1 MRPMG
6 KSRILWL
13 SVGAAVLT
21 IALKFSA
28 YILTGSVGL
37 LSDAAESLVNLAA
50 AIFALIA
57 LQIASQPP
65 DDEHRFGHDK
75 AEYFSSGAEGI
86 LILVAA
92 AVIVYSAVERLLYPE
107 AISQLG
113 WGLGIAVVASGVN
126 IWVARILLRAAQRY
140 DSITLEADAH
150 HLMTDVWTSV
160 GVVSGLTV
168 VSITGWQLL
177 DPIIAI
183 VVAFNIIRTGL
194 QLVLRSVRG
203 LMDFALPTGEV
214 ALIEDVLARY
224 RSEYVTYH
232 ALRTR
237 KAGPRR
243 FVDLHLLVEG
253 RVTVDEAH
261 ELCNR
266 IEKDIKAGLDQVV
279 VIIHVEPA
287 ADKTAWIDDFVPE
300 TAVTSEP

>member
-1 MRPMG
+1 MG

-13 SVGAAVLT
+13 SVGAALLT

-92 AVIVYSAVERLLYPE
+92 AVIVYSAVERLLNPQ

-113 WGLGIAVVASGVN
+113 WGLAISLVASCVN
-126 IWVARILLRAAQRY
+126 LWVARILLRAAQRY

-183 VVAFNIIRTGL
+183 IVALNIVRTGT

-214 ALIEDVLARY
+214 TLIEEVLARY

-232 ALRTR
+232 AMRTR

-243 FVDLHLLVEG
+243 FVDLHLLVDG
-253 RVTVDEAH
+253 RISVNEAH

-266 IEKDIKAGLDQVV
+266 IEEDIKAELHQVV
-279 VIIHVEPA
+279 VTIHVEPA
-287 ADKTAWIDDFVPE
+287 ADETAWIDDFVPE
-300 TAVTSEP
+300 ATATSEP

>member
-1 MRPMG
+1 MG

-13 SVGAAVLT
+13 SVGAALLT

-28 YILTGSVGL
+28 YIFTGSVGL

-92 AVIVYSAVERLLYPE
+92 AVIVYSAVERLLNPQ

-113 WGLGIAVVASGVN
+113 WGLAISLVASCVN
-126 IWVARILLRAAQRY
+126 LWVARILLRAAQRY

-160 GVVSGLTV
+160 GVVSGLAV

-183 VVAFNIIRTGL
+183 VVALNIVRTGL
-194 QLVLRSVRG
+194 QLVVRSVRG
-203 LMDFALPTGEV
+203 LMDFALPPGEV
-214 ALIEDVLARY
+214 TLIEEVLARY

-243 FVDLHLLVEG
+243 FVDLHLLVDG
-253 RVTVDEAH
+253 RISVNEAH
-261 ELCNR
+261 GLCNR
-266 IEKDIKAGLDQVV
+266 IEEDIKAELGQVV
-279 VIIHVEPA
+279 VTIHVEPA

-300 TAVTSEP
+300 TAVTEGL

>member
-1 MRPMG
+1 MG

-13 SVGAAVLT
+13 SVGAALLT

-28 YILTGSVGL
+28 YIFTGSVGL

-92 AVIVYSAVERLLYPE
+92 AVIVYSAVERLLNPQ

-113 WGLGIAVVASGVN
+113 WGLAISLVASGVN
-126 IWVARILLRAAQRY
+126 LWVARILLRAAQRY

-160 GVVSGLTV
+160 GVVSGLAV

-183 VVAFNIIRTGL
+183 VVALNIVRTGL
-194 QLVLRSVRG
+194 QLVVRSVRG
-203 LMDFALPTGEV
+203 LMDFALPPGEV
-214 ALIEDVLARY
+214 TLIEEVLARY

-243 FVDLHLLVEG
+243 FVDLHLLVDG
-253 RVTVDEAH
+253 RISVNEAH
-261 ELCNR
+261 GLCNR
-266 IEKDIKAGLDQVV
+266 IEEDIKAELGQVV
-279 VIIHVEPA
+279 VTIHVEPA

-300 TAVTSEP
+300 TAVTEGL